1 MGPRSR
7 VPPRGP
13 ARLEVDQ
20 VETASASPEAE
31 RRRDAMLEA
40 LAFAAQ
46 RFLERPRWSE
56 CLDDVVCRLGTA
68 VGASRAYVFENR
80 PPGPAPAIA
89 VLDRSGSPTA

>member
-1 MGPRSR
+1 M
-7 VPPRGP
+7 
-13 ARLEVDQ
+13 
-20 VETASASPEAE
+20 ETASPSPQAE

-46 RFLERPRWSE
+46 RFLERPSWSE

-80 PPGPAPAIA
+80 PPGP
-89 VLDRSGSPTA
+89 SPWDPLQRRPLSRQGPFLPKRRF